1 MNELFNGLAKHDAD
15 LILAS
20 INVKTISLKNGEKL
34 FLEGD
39 ICNKLAYITEG
50 EIIAKQS
57 YQDGHDC
64 IIKVITKNK
73 FIGINLIFSSN
84 PIYKATFY
92 SQGETKIKIITKDDL
107 LKLMNNK
114 KIESNVLAMLSDYA
128 LELNEHIKLLNHK
141 NIRAKLCYYIYMQYK
156 ANKSLKFKLNITKT
170 NLAALLNV
178 ERPSLSFE
186 VKKLCDEKVLK
197 NHNKDYEILDLNK
210 ILKEI

>member
-1 MNELFNGLAKHDAD
+1 MNELFNGLALKDAE
-15 LILAS
+15 LLLAS
-20 INVKTISLKNGEKL
+20 INLKTINLKNGEKL

-39 ICNKLAYITEG
+39 ICNKLAYITKG
-50 EIIAKQS
+50 EVIAKQS
-57 YQDGHDC
+57 FQDGHDC
-64 IIKVITKNK
+64 ILKVINKNK

-92 SQGETKIKIITKDDL
+92 SQGETTVKIISKDDL

-141 NIRAKLCYYIYMQYK
+141 NIRSKICYYLYTKYITY
-156 ANKSLKFKLNITKT
+156 NSLKFKLNITKT

-186 VKKLCDEKVLK
+186 IKKLCDEKIIK
-197 NHNKDYEILDLNK
+197 NHNKDYEIIDLNK